1 VGVDEGR
8 KIGRVGNSGTVTGT
22 LLHYELIKNGTHVF
36 PVVVHRRMPPG
47 IPIPAAA
54 MPAFLAERDVLLDDL
69 HRELLAA
76 PAAAP
81 TTRSQ

>member
-1 VGVDEGR
+1 
-8 KIGRVGNSGTVTGT
+8 
-22 LLHYELIKNGTHVF
+22 
-36 PVVVHRRMPPG
+36 
-47 IPIPAAA
+47 